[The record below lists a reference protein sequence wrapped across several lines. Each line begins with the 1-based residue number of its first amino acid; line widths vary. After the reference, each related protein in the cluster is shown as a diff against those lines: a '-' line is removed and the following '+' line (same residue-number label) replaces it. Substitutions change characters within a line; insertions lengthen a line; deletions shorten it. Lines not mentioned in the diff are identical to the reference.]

1 MFGHIFVPSV
11 IMLYKRITLGGIVL
25 RPKIIVITKKK
36 LMMYAALLL
45 VLIIA
50 AVLLFTMR
58 NSGVDLPSAGYT
70 YLKYKDGTY
79 VGNEK
84 TEHGNI
90 RAEVIIKDEK
100 IKDIKLTEFPPKYIN
115 DNPTLT
121 DEIPQHLFGII
132 QNQDV
137 IPSDSS
143 KNTTYI
149 LNKITKAV
157 RNAVDQS
164 LIE

>member
-1 MFGHIFVPSV
+1 M
-11 IMLYKRITLGGIVL
+11 
-25 RPKIIVITKKK
+25 RPKIIIITKKK
-36 LMMYAALLL
+36 LMIYAALVL
-45 VLIIA
+45 VVIIA

-58 NSGVDLPSAGYT
+58 SSGVGLPSSGYT

-79 VGNEK
+79 IGNEK
-84 TEHGNI
+84 TECGNI
-90 RAEVIIKDEK
+90 RAEVVIKEEK
-100 IKDIKLTEFPPKYIN
+100 IKDIKLTEFPPKYMN
-115 DNPTLT
+115 QNPTLK
-121 DEIPQHLFGII
+121 DEIPQHLYNII
-132 QNQDV
+132 QTQDFV
-137 IPSDSS
+137 PSDSA

>member
-1 MFGHIFVPSV
+1 
-11 IMLYKRITLGGIVL
+11 L
-25 RPKIIVITKKK
+25 RPKIIIITKKK
-36 LMMYAALLL
+36 LMMYAALLVIL
-45 VLIIA
+45 VIA
-50 AVLLFTMR
+50 ALLLFAMR
-58 NSGVDLPSAGYT
+58 DSGVGLPSAGYT
-70 YLKYKDGTY
+70 YLKYKDGTF

-84 TEHGNI
+84 SEEGNI
-90 RAEVIIKDEK
+90 RAEVVIKDEK

-115 DNPTLT
+115 DNPTLK
-121 DEIPQHLFGII
+121 DEIPQHLYNII
-132 QNQDV
+132 QNQDFV
-137 IPSDSS
+137 PSDST

>member
-1 MFGHIFVPSV
+1 M
-11 IMLYKRITLGGIVL
+11 
-25 RPKIIVITKKK
+25 RPKIIVLTKKK

-45 VLIIA
+45 ILIIA
-50 AVLLFTMR
+50 ALLLFTMR
-58 NSGVDLPSAGYT
+58 DNRAGLPSSGYT

-84 TEHGNI
+84 TENGNI
-90 RAEVIIKDEK
+90 RAEVIIKNEK

-115 DNPTLT
+115 DNPSLR
-121 DEIPQHLFGII
+121 DEIPQHLFNII
-132 QNQDV
+132 KNQDFA
-137 IPSDSS
+137 PADNT

-164 LIE
+164 LIQ

>member
-1 MFGHIFVPSV
+1 
-11 IMLYKRITLGGIVL
+11 L
-25 RPKIIVITKKK
+25 RPKIIIITKKR

-45 VLIIA
+45 ILVIA
-50 AVLLFTMR
+50 ALILFTMR
-58 NSGVDLPSAGYT
+58 SSGVGLPSSGYT
-70 YLKYKDGTY
+70 YLKYKDGTF

-90 RAEVIIKDEK
+90 RAEVIIKNEK
-100 IKDIKLTEFPPKYIN
+100 ISDIKLTEFPPKYIN
-115 DNPTLT
+115 ENPTLK
-121 DEIPQHLFGII
+121 DEIPQHLYNVI
-132 QNQDV
+132 QNQDFV
-137 IPSDSS
+137 PSDST

-149 LNKITKAV
+149 LNKITKAI

>member
-1 MFGHIFVPSV
+1 M
-11 IMLYKRITLGGIVL
+11 LGGIVL
-25 RPKIIVITKKK
+25 RPKIIIITKKK
-36 LMMYAALLL
+36 LMMYIALIITLAIVALLL
-45 VLIIA
+45 
-50 AVLLFTMR
+50 FTLR
-58 NSGVDLPSAGYT
+58 GDGVGLPSSGYT

-84 TEHGNI
+84 SEQGNI
-90 RAEVIIKDEK
+90 RAEVVIKDEK

-115 DNPTLT
+115 DNPVLK
-121 DEIPQHLFGII
+121 DEIPQHLYTII
-132 QNQDV
+132 KNQDFV
-137 IPSDSS
+137 QSDST

>member
-1 MFGHIFVPSV
+1 MVQGLCPNKYQ
-11 IMLYKRITLGGIVL
+11 MGGIII
-25 RPKIIVITKKK
+25 RPKIIIITKKK
-36 LMMYAALLL
+36 LMIYAALFLIL
-45 VLIIA
+45 VIA
-50 AVLLFTMR
+50 AILLFTMR
-58 NSGVDLPSAGYT
+58 DNGVGLPSSGYT

-84 TEHGNI
+84 TDHGNI
-90 RAEVIIKDEK
+90 RAEVIIQSER

-115 DNPTLT
+115 DNPTLK
-121 DEIPQHLFGII
+121 DEIPQHLYNII
-132 QNQDV
+132 QNQD
-137 IPSDSS
+137 IAPSDSAQ
-143 KNTTYI
+143 NTTYI